1 MGEDSFL
8 QSRVFNSKGTYWLG
22 TYNPREDLN
31 RNSKI
36 GYQQEER
43 YTTQSNASSEGEE
56 LTEGKDLTGRPV
68 RSMCRLI

>member
-8 QSRVFNSKGTYWLG
+8 QSRVFNIQEDTGSVHTTYA
-22 TYNPREDLN
+22 DLN
-31 RNSKI
+31 RNSK
-36 GYQQEER
+36 
-43 YTTQSNASSEGEE
+43 YTTQSTASSEGEE